1 MKNTNISDIKTAF
14 PDACAPNI
22 ADYYGKKMNTWRK
35 VFEGHPP
42 WEKVKFHGLK
52 KKEDRPMNMLNTAK
66 VLCDCFAD
74 LTFSE
79 QVEITVD
86 NENFQQYIT
95 EQLNE
100 NGFWKKIPDLLSSAY
115 ALGGGCVK
123 VFAENNEPKIDFV
136 HADKFIPVGWNGRG
150 IFDGIFSAVTV
161 SGGKYYTLLERQ
173 SVGKAEYRLF
183 KSGDGGSLGA
193 ETNLS
198 ELYGDLP
205 PIVNYGGTVPMFSYF
220 KPAVSNNAEYD
231 VPLGMSI
238 YANALDTLKALDVA
252 FDSFSREFV
261 LGKKRIIIPASC
273 VQTVPDTDT
282 GEPVRYFDAN
292 DEAFVALNV
301 EDAEKFKITDN
312 TIELRVEEHVAAIN
326 ALLNILCFQV
336 GLSAG
341 TLSFD
346 AVQGVKTATE
356 VISQDSKTQRTIK
369 SNKNLL
375 TEMIEGL
382 VHGLISLGV
391 WLEDLKPKE
400 YSVNI
405 SWQDNVVIDDNT
417 LIDNTIKLYS
427 AGLLDLE
434 RAIAKANKCDENTA
448 AEIAKKIRA
457 GNSVGTADFFGR

>member
-22 ADYYGKKMNTWRK
+22 ADYYGKKMNTWRN

-86 NENFQQYIT
+86 NKNFQQYIT
-95 EQLNE
+95 EQLDG
-100 NGFWKKIPDLLSSAY
+100 NGFWKKIPDLLSVSY

-173 SVGKAEYRLF
+173 SVGKAEYKLF
-183 KSGDGGSLGA
+183 KSGDSGSLGTEA
-193 ETNLS
+193 NLS

-273 VQTVPDTDT
+273 VQTVTDDD

-312 TIELRVEEHVAAIN
+312 TVELRVEEHVAAIN

-356 VISQDSKTQRTIK
+356 VISQDNKTQRTIK

-382 VHGLISLGV
+382 VHRLISLGV
-391 WLEDLKPKE
+391 RLGKLKPKK
-400 YSVNI
+400 YTVTVG
-405 SWQDNVVIDDNT
+405 WQDNVVIDDNT
-417 LIDNTIKLYS
+417 LIDNTIKTVS
-427 AGLLDLE
+427 AGLLD
-434 RAIAKANKCDENTA
+434 RVTAIMRVNKCDEKTA
-448 AEIAKKIRA
+448 LKIYEKIKAENAA
-457 GNSVGTADFFGR
+457 GTADFF

>member
-1 MKNTNISDIKTAF
+1 MNTNIAQIKTAF
-14 PDACAPNI
+14 PDVPDI
-22 ADYYGKKMNTWRK
+22 DGYYSEQINGWRN

-42 WEKVKFHGLK
+42 WEKVRVQGLEK
-52 KKEDRPMNMLNTAK
+52 KQERKMNMLNTAK
-66 VLCDCFAD
+66 VLCDCFSD

-79 QVEITVD
+79 QVEITID
-86 NENFQQYIT
+86 NETYQKYIDK
-95 EQLNE
+95 QLNV
-100 NGFWKKIPDLLSSAY
+100 NGFWKKIPDLLSIAY
-115 ALGGGCVK
+115 ALGGCCVK
-123 VFAENNEPKIDFV
+123 VFAENGKPRIDYI
-136 HADKFIPVGWNGRG
+136 HADKFIPAGWNGAG

-161 SGGKYYTLLERQ
+161 SSGKYYTLIERQ
-173 SVGKAEYRLF
+173 SVGKAEYKLF
-183 KSGDGGSLGA
+183 KSDTGGSLGS
-193 ETNLS
+193 ETQLS

-205 PIVNYGGTVPMFSYF
+205 PTVDYSGTVPMFSYF

-238 YANALDTLKALDVA
+238 YANSLDTLKALDVA
-252 FDSFSREFV
+252 FDSFSREFI

-273 VQTVPDTDT
+273 VRTVTDTET

-346 AVQGVKTATE
+346 VVQGVKTATE

-382 VHGLISLGV
+382 IHSLIALGV
-391 WLEDLKPKE
+391 YLGDLTKKN
-400 YSVNI
+400 YTVTV

-448 AEIAKKIRA
+448 ADIAKKVRA
-457 GNSVGTADFFGR
+457 ENAVGSADFF

>member
-1 MKNTNISDIKTAF
+1 MRISDICTVF
-14 PDACAPNI
+14 PDLSAP
-22 ADYYGKKMNTWRK
+22 AARSGYDKKIQGWRN
-35 VFEGHPP
+35 VFEGRPP
-42 WEKVKFHGLK
+42 WEKVRFHGLK
-52 KKEDRPMNMLNTAK
+52 KKENRSMNMLNAAK

-79 QVEITVD
+79 QAEITVD
-86 NENFQQYIT
+86 DDGYQQYID
-95 EQLNE
+95 EQLNV
-100 NGFWKKIPDLLSSAY
+100 NGFWKKIPELLSAAY

-123 VFAENNEPKIDFV
+123 VFAENGKPRIDYI
-136 HADKFIPVGWNGRG
+136 HADRFIPVGWNGAG
-150 IFDGIFSAVTV
+150 IFDGIFSAAAVKD
-161 SGGKYYTLLERQ
+161 GKYYTLIERQ
-173 SVGKAEYRLF
+173 SKGKAEYRLF
-183 KSGDGGSLGA
+183 KSDTGGSLGT
-193 ETNLS
+193 ETELS

-205 PIVNYGGTVPMFSYF
+205 PTVDYGGTVPMFSYF

-238 YANALDTLKALDVA
+238 YANALDTLKALDIA

-261 LGKKRIIIPASC
+261 LGKKRIIVPTSC
-273 VQTVPDTDT
+273 IRAVPDTES

-292 DEAFVALNV
+292 DEAFVALDM
-301 EDAEKFKITDN
+301 EDAENLKIIDN
-312 TIELRVEEHVAAIN
+312 TVELRVEEHVAAIN

-356 VISQDSKTQRTIK
+356 VVSQDSKTQRTIK

-382 VHGLISLGV
+382 IHSLIALGV
-391 WLEDLKPKE
+391 YLDILKPRE
-400 YSVNI
+400 YKITVG
-405 SWQDNVVIDDNT
+405 WQDNVVIDDNT
-417 LIDNTIKLYS
+417 LIDNTVKLYT

-434 RAIAKANKCDENTA
+434 RAIMRVNKCDEKTA
-448 AEIAKKIRA
+448 AEIAEKVKAERA
-457 GNSVGTADFFGR
+457 AGAADFF

>member
-1 MKNTNISDIKTAF
+1 MINTNISDIKTAF
-14 PDACAPNI
+14 PDTSAPDIEN
-22 ADYYGKKMNTWRK
+22 YYQNKIQTWRN

-42 WEKVKFHGLK
+42 WETVSVQGLEK
-52 KKEDRPMNMLNTAK
+52 KQERPMNMLNTAK
-66 VLCDCFAD
+66 VLCDCFSD

-79 QVEITVD
+79 QVEITIDDDAYRKYVD
-86 NENFQQYIT
+86 K
-95 EQLNE
+95 QLNS
-100 NGFWKKIPDLLSSAY
+100 NGFWKKAPDLLSIAY
-115 ALGGGCVK
+115 ALGGCCVK
-123 VFAENNEPKIDFV
+123 VFAENGKPRIDYI
-136 HADKFIPVGWNGRG
+136 HADKFIPVGWNGAG

-161 SGGKYYTLLERQ
+161 KGGKYYTLVERQ
-173 SVGKAEYRLF
+173 SIGKAEYKLF
-183 KSGDGGSLGA
+183 KSDTSGNLGSGTEL
-193 ETNLS
+193 T

-205 PIVNYGGTVPMFSYF
+205 TVVEYGGTVPMFSYF

-238 YANALDTLKALDVA
+238 YANSIDTLKSLDVA

-273 VQTVPDTDT
+273 IRTVTNTD
-282 GEPVRYFDAN
+282 GDFVRYFDAN
-292 DEAFVALNV
+292 DEAFVALNM
-301 EDAEKFKITDN
+301 EDSENFKITDN

-382 VHGLISLGV
+382 VHSLIALGV
-391 WLEDLKPKE
+391 RLGDLKPKE
-400 YSVNI
+400 YTVTI
-405 SWQDNVVIDDNT
+405 GWQDNVVIDDNT
-417 LIDNTIKLYS
+417 LIDNTIKTVS
-427 AGLLDLE
+427 AGLLD
-434 RAIAKANKCDENTA
+434 RVTAIMRVNKCDEKTA
-448 AEIAKKIRA
+448 KEIYEKIKAENAA
-457 GNSVGTADFFGR
+457 GSADFF

>member
-1 MKNTNISDIKTAF
+1 MISTNISDIKTAF
-14 PDACAPNI
+14 PDTSAPAI
-22 ADYYGKKMNTWRK
+22 DSYYSEKIKGWRD

-42 WEKVKFHGLK
+42 WEKVSVQGLEK
-52 KKEDRPMNMLNTAK
+52 KQERKMNMLNTAK
-66 VLCDCFAD
+66 VLCDCFSD

-79 QVEITVD
+79 QVEITID
-86 NENFQQYIT
+86 DETYQQYIDK
-95 EQLNE
+95 QLNV
-100 NGFWKKIPDLLSSAY
+100 NGFWKKIPDMLSIAY
-115 ALGGGCVK
+115 ALGGGCLK
-123 VFAENNEPKIDFV
+123 VFAENGKPRIDYI
-136 HADKFIPVGWNGRG
+136 HADKFVPVGWNGAG

-161 SGGKYYTLLERQ
+161 SGGKYYTLIERQ
-173 SVGKAEYRLF
+173 SVGRAEYKLY
-183 KSGDGGSLGA
+183 KSDTGGSLGSEA
-193 ETNLS
+193 ELS

-205 PIVNYGGTVPMFSYF
+205 STVNYGGTVPMFSYF

-238 YANALDTLKALDVA
+238 YANSLDTLKALDVA
-252 FDSFSREFV
+252 FDSFSREFI

-273 VQTVPDTDT
+273 IKTVTDTD
-282 GEPVRYFDAN
+282 GEFVRYFDAN
-292 DEAFVALNV
+292 DEAFVALNM
-301 EDAEKFKITDN
+301 EDTENFKITDN

-382 VHGLISLGV
+382 IHSLIALGV
-391 WLEDLKPKE
+391 WLGDLKQKD
-400 YSVNI
+400 YAVTI
-405 SWQDNVVIDDNT
+405 GWQDNVVIDDNT

-427 AGLLDLE
+427 AGLIDLE
-434 RAIAKANKCDENTA
+434 RAIAKVNKCDEKTA
-448 AEIAKKIRA
+448 AEIAEKIKAENAA
-457 GNSVGTADFFGR
+457 GSADFF

>member
-1 MKNTNISDIKTAF
+1 MTITNISDIQTAF
-14 PDACAPNI
+14 PNICPPNI
-22 ADYYGKKMNTWRK
+22 SGYYDKKIAGWKNI
-35 VFEGHPP
+35 FEGHPP
-42 WEKVKFHGLK
+42 WKKVKFHGLK
-52 KKEDRPMNMLNTAK
+52 KKEDRLMSMLNTAK
-66 VLCDCFAD
+66 VLCDCFSD

-86 NENFQQYIT
+86 DDAYQKYVE
-95 EQLNE
+95 EALNE
-100 NGFWKKIPDLLSSAY
+100 NGFWKEIPNLLSAAY
-115 ALGGGCVK
+115 ALGGCSVK
-123 VFAENNEPKIDFV
+123 VFAENKKPKIDFV
-136 HADKFIPVGWNGRG
+136 HADKFVPVGWNGRG
-150 IFDGIFSAVTV
+150 IFDGIFTAVTV
-161 SGGKYYTLLERQ
+161 RDGNHYTLVERQ
-173 SVGKAEYRLF
+173 SVGKAEYKLF
-183 KSGDGGSLGA
+183 KSGSDGGLGSQ
-193 ETNLS
+193 TDLS
-198 ELYGDLP
+198 ELYGVLP
-205 PIVNYGGTVPMFSYF
+205 PEVDYGGTVPMFSYF

-238 YANALDTLKALDVA
+238 YANALDTLKALDIA

-312 TIELRVEEHVAAIN
+312 TVELRVEEHVAAIN

-382 VHGLISLGV
+382 VHSLIALGI
-391 WLEDLKPKE
+391 WLGELNQKD
-400 YSVNI
+400 YTVTVG
-405 SWQDNVVIDDNT
+405 WQDNVVIDDNT
-417 LIDNTIKLYS
+417 LLDNTIKAFS
-427 AGLLDLE
+427 SGLMD
-434 RAIAKANKCDENTA
+434 RITAIMKVNKCDEKTA
-448 AEIAKKIRA
+448 AEIAERIKAENAA
-457 GNSVGTADFFGR
+457 GSADFF

>member
-14 PDACAPNI
+14 PDVCAPNTDSYYSEKI
-22 ADYYGKKMNTWRK
+22 ARWRK

-52 KKEDRPMNMLNTAK
+52 KKADRPMNMLNTAK
-66 VLCDCFAD
+66 VLCDCFSD
-74 LTFSE
+74 ITFSE

-86 NENFQQYIT
+86 DENFQQYIT

-123 VFAENNEPKIDFV
+123 VFAENGKPRIDFV
-136 HADKFIPVGWNGRG
+136 HGDKFIPAGWNGRG

-173 SVGKAEYRLF
+173 SVGKAEYKLF
-183 KSGDGGSLGA
+183 KSGDGDSLGA
-193 ETNLS
+193 EADLS

-273 VQTVPDTDT
+273 VQTVTDDD
-282 GEPVRYFDAN
+282 GAQVRYFDAN

-312 TIELRVEEHVAAIN
+312 TVELRVEEHVAAIN

-382 VHGLISLGV
+382 VHSLISLGV
-391 WLEDLKPKE
+391 WLEVLKPKE

-457 GNSVGTADFFGR
+457 NSAAGSADFFG

>member
-1 MKNTNISDIKTAF
+1 MKGTKISDIKTVF
-14 PDACAPNI
+14 PEVCAPNI
-22 ADYYGKKMNTWRK
+22 ADYYGKKINTWRS
-35 VFEGHPP
+35 VFEGRPP

-52 KKEDRPMNMLNTAK
+52 KKDVRLMNMLNTAK
-66 VLCDCFAD
+66 VLCDCFSD

-86 NENFQQYIT
+86 DENYQNYIA
-95 EQLNE
+95 EQLNV
-100 NGFWKKIPDLLSSAY
+100 NGFWKKIPDLLSAAY

-123 VFAENNEPKIDFV
+123 VFAENGKPRIDFV
-136 HADKFIPVGWNGRG
+136 HGDKFIPAGWNGRG

-161 SGGKYYTLLERQ
+161 RDGKYYTLLERQ

-183 KSGDGGSLGA
+183 KSGSNNSLGT
-193 ETNLS
+193 ETNLT

-312 TIELRVEEHVAAIN
+312 TIELRIEEHVAAIN

-356 VISQDSKTQRTIK
+356 VISQDSKT
-369 SNKNLL
+369 
-375 TEMIEGL
+375 
-382 VHGLISLGV
+382 
-391 WLEDLKPKE
+391 
-400 YSVNI
+400 
-405 SWQDNVVIDDNT
+405 
-417 LIDNTIKLYS
+417 
-427 AGLLDLE
+427 
-434 RAIAKANKCDENTA
+434 
-448 AEIAKKIRA
+448 
-457 GNSVGTADFFGR
+457 